1 MMAISGLFSAVSDI
15 LRHAHRENQL
25 NVIQTWDVAS
35 GLILE
40 YRTIESGFHEV
51 RPVVRY
57 ACEVHGERYNGS
69 ATGTPIRDGIIEMGD
84 AVHAMIREKMP
95 LQVRY
100 DPNDPRRSYLLNR
113 DNPHFPFDVD
123 GELS

>member
-1 MMAISGLFSAVSDI
+1 MAISGLFSAVSDI
-15 LRHAHRENQL
+15 LRHAHRENRL
-25 NVIQTWDVAS
+25 NVIQTWEVAS

-40 YRTIESGFHEV
+40 YRNIESGFREV
-51 RPVVRY
+51 RPVIGY
-57 ACEVHGERYNGS
+57 AYEVHRERYSGS
-69 ATGTPIRDGIIEMGD
+69 ATGTPIRDGIIEMKD

-100 DPNDPRRSYLLNR
+100 DPNDPGSSYLLNR

-123 GELS
+123 DELS